1 MLDMETP
8 VANAERLFHY
18 YVRRA
23 EYDRH
28 NNNSMELLDAI
39 MRVAKGETTVYDARL
54 LAAAVGVDYC
64 LVRDLFEEA

>member
-1 MLDMETP
+1 MS
-8 VANAERLFHY
+8 AERLFRY

-23 EYDRH
+23 EYDKH

-39 MRVAKGETTVYDARL
+39 MRVARGEATVYDARL

-64 LVRDLFEEA
+64 LVRDLFEESNND

>member
-1 MLDMETP
+1 MT
-8 VANAERLFHY
+8 NAERLFNY

-23 EYDRH
+23 EYDKYS
-28 NNNSMELLDAI
+28 NNSMELLDAI
-39 MRVAKGETTVYDARL
+39 MMVAKGEATVYDARL

>member
-1 MLDMETP
+1 METP
-8 VANAERLFHY
+8 MTNAERLFHY

-23 EYDRH
+23 EYDKH

-39 MRVAKGETTVYDARL
+39 MRVAKGEATVYDARL

-64 LVRDLFEEA
+64 LTRKLYEQA

>member
-1 MLDMETP
+1 METP
-8 VANAERLFHY
+8 VTNAERLFHY

-23 EYDRH
+23 EFDRH